1 MQSCNVPVVSHKKTG
16 SAFAFD
22 FEEHE
27 SSGRR
32 QRYSVRRPGTES
44 AMETIQAQSW
54 NEQMNHVREWLLLI
68 RRELNPAGFQPPL
81 EKTARLGP
89 GPDSW
94 PSSSSSNIMIF
105 ISHSSADATMAEA
118 LADLLRTA
126 LSIPPERIRCTSAIA
141 YSLQFGIDT
150 AETLRAEVSSADVVI
165 GLITPSSTESHW
177 VLFELGARW
186 GQGKALFSVLAGGA
200 DYNLLPEP
208 IRNLHALRVT
218 DRAATDQAAVVKF
231 VEELASQLQITRP
244 ESWRY
249 TKFVERFVSSAQ
261 QLARATGEGVMND
274 AASDLERFKARYRY
288 EESVCWKY
296 EDVGKREGP
305 FCPNCVDEG
314 MERRLN
320 PGATRGTYSCVKH
333 RAQFWTAEMRP
344 AVRTGRIDRA

>member
-1 MQSCNVPVVSHKKTG
+1 MSNNWSDELLDSQKFEIKKAIAEAGFAVSEFTFASVDSFKMQSCNVPVVSHKKTG

-126 LSIPPERIRCTSAIA
+126 LSIPPER
-141 YSLQFGIDT
+141 
-150 AETLRAEVSSADVVI
+150 
-165 GLITPSSTESHW
+165 
-177 VLFELGARW
+177 
-186 GQGKALFSVLAGGA
+186 
-200 DYNLLPEP
+200 
-208 IRNLHALRVT
+208 
-218 DRAATDQAAVVKF
+218 
-231 VEELASQLQITRP
+231 
-244 ESWRY
+244 
-249 TKFVERFVSSAQ
+249 
-261 QLARATGEGVMND
+261 
-274 AASDLERFKARYRY
+274 
-288 EESVCWKY
+288 
-296 EDVGKREGP
+296 
-305 FCPNCVDEG
+305 
-314 MERRLN
+314 
-320 PGATRGTYSCVKH
+320 
-333 RAQFWTAEMRP
+333 
-344 AVRTGRIDRA
+344 